1 MYLVLSILL
10 GLCLGSIFYIIVK
23 KDLADKTKHKAIPI
37 ILSMGTMGI
46 VGAIEYVCMKNINFT
61 SILIMLTLLVLGFES
76 VSDIVCMHTY
86 TIPIY
91 ITCGII
97 LIAKIVYGI
106 YIGINFDMVYKLI
119 TILIYG
125 ICCICLSHSTDRLG
139 SGDFDIA
146 FLIYLTMPL
155 LSTAFML
162 TGGNYLDMK
171 MYTFKKIS
179 EREQ

>member
-1 MYLVLSILL
+1 
-10 GLCLGSIFYIIVK
+10 
-23 KDLADKTKHKAIPI
+23 
-37 ILSMGTMGI
+37 MGM

-86 TIPIY
+86 TIHLY
-91 ITCGII
+91 I
-97 LIAKIVYGI
+97 LRAVSLLMAKIVYGI
-106 YIGINFDMVYKLI
+106 YSGSHFDMVYKLI

-162 TGGNYLDMK
+162 TAAITWTRK
-171 MYTFKKIS
+171 CIH
-179 EREQ
+179 

>member
-1 MYLVLSILL
+1 
-10 GLCLGSIFYIIVK
+10 
-23 KDLADKTKHKAIPI
+23 
-37 ILSMGTMGI
+37 MGI

-97 LIAKIVYGI
+97 LISKKLFTEFIAELI
-106 YIGINFDMVYKLI
+106 FDMVYKLI

-125 ICCICLSHSTDRLG
+125 ICCICLSHSVTDRLG

-162 TGGNYLDMK
+162 TAAITWTRKCIRL
-171 MYTFKKIS
+171 KKYQKEKNSDVQQTQELTVKDKEIPLVPFLLLGYIIFLFLI
-179 EREQ
+179 